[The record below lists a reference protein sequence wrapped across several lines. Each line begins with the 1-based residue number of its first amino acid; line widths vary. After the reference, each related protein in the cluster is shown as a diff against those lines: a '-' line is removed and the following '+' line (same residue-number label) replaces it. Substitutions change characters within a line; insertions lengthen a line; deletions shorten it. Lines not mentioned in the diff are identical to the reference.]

1 MNTQLV
7 AAGTRI
13 VNPLNRQTFIFT
25 NPVEREDVAEFDV
38 LLAEGGVSDV
48 KEEQHIHPKS
58 DEYFTVR
65 SGLLKVVIDGR
76 EHLVQAGETIMVP
89 RGQPH
94 MFRNGHDGDT
104 LMTLRFEPGLKFLRF
119 FLNFAIAPTAR
130 PDWFDAEGGSSPL
143 LGALALNAFPDLV
156 YGVGQP
162 IWMQKALFAALAPIA
177 RMKGYYLPFEAAE
190 RKQIARAPVPAR
202 MLEI

>member
-1 MNTQLV
+1 MNKPLV

-25 NPVEREDVAEFDV
+25 RPHESEDVAEFDV
-38 LLAEGGVSDV
+38 LLSPGGVSDV
-48 KEEQHIHPKS
+48 KGEQHIHPKS
-58 DEYFTVR
+58 DEHFTVQ
-65 SGLLKVVIDGR
+65 SGLLTVVIDGKER
-76 EHLVQAGETIMVP
+76 LVRPGETVTVP
-89 RGQPH
+89 RGRPH
-94 MFRNGHDGDT
+94 MFRNGHDGET

-130 PDWFDAEGGSSPL
+130 PDWFDANGGSSPL

-162 IWMQKALFAALAPIA
+162 IWLQKALFAALAPVA
-177 RMKGYYLPFEAAE
+177 RLNGYYLPFDEPHKAPALELSCFEAAQ
-190 RKQIARAPVPAR
+190 R
-202 MLEI
+202 